1 MFLRNRG
8 IVNYRYC
15 TVIIL
20 RSVVVALALLSILAG
35 CGGSSGGGNA
45 SPPAPPATPLALFAG
60 NLNGLGTVDGIGT
73 AARFTFPQGVTSD
86 GAGNLYVADTYNN
99 TIRKITPAGVVSTLA
114 GSAGVAGSADGIG
127 TAARFDHPYSVAAD
141 SAGNVYVADTFNYT
155 IRKITPAGQ
164 VSTLA
169 GSAGAYGSADGMGAA
184 ASFAAPGSV
193 ATDGAGNVYVADTNN
208 NAIRKI
214 TPAGVVGTLVVAAT
228 FNSPKGVATDSAGN
242 VYVADLNFTIRKI
255 APGGVVST
263 LAGSAGFTGSADGT
277 GTAASFN
284 YPTSVATDTAGN
296 VYVAD
301 ARNNTIR
308 KITPAGVVSTL
319 AGSAGVAGSA
329 DGIGSA
335 AGFDFP
341 TGVATDSAGNVYVAD
356 TYNNAIRKI
365 TFRGGVSTLAG
376 AAEAAGSADGVGP
389 AASFLQPEGL
399 ATDSAGNVYVADTW
413 NDMIRKITPAGMVS
427 TIAGS
432 PRYDGSNDGS
442 GAAARFFNPIG
453 IAIDNT
459 GTLYVADAVNSTVR
473 KITPAGMVSTLAGS
487 ARVTG
492 SADGSGAAARFNT
505 PYGVAIDGAGNAYVA
520 DTYNNTIRV
529 ITPAGVVSTLA
540 GSAGVVGSADGT
552 GAAASFNGPSGVAT
566 DGVGNVYVS
575 DMYNNTIRK
584 ITSAGVVSTFAG
596 SAGAGGSTD
605 GIGAAASFSLP
616 FGLATDAVGNVYVVD
631 MGDSTIR
638 KITPA
643 GAVSTIA
650 GVPGQIGFNPGPL
663 PGVLDQQPRG
673 IAIGGNSLYVAM
685 GNGVAVIHLT
695 PSTP

>member
-1 MFLRNRG
+1 
-8 IVNYRYC
+8 
-15 TVIIL
+15 
-20 RSVVVALALLSILAG
+20 
-35 CGGSSGGGNA
+35 
-45 SPPAPPATPLALFAG
+45 
-60 NLNGLGTVDGIGT
+60 
-73 AARFTFPQGVTSD
+73 
-86 GAGNLYVADTYNN
+86 LYVADTYNN